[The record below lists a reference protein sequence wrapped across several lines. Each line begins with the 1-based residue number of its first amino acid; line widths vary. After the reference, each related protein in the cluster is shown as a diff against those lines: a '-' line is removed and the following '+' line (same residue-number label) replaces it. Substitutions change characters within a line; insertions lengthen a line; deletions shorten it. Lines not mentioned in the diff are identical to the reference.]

1 MGLIVGSLGTVLTLG
16 IVDESP
22 LDAGSG
28 LGSLLNDSNQDVAGV
43 GQSGE
48 PQTAAD
54 TEPGLP
60 FKFEFG
66 ELLLE
71 EEYVLSPPQ
80 RPEPPEP
87 SEPKDETAASS
98 SSTTAQPAA
107 TTASATAPARDDGKS
122 AYVIQVG
129 SFRKFEDA
137 DRIKATLALSGLETF
152 IQKVTVEGRGE
163 FYRVRVGPFHQ
174 YDSAEQTTN
183 QLIQLEYQP
192 LIFRIKASG

>member
-1 MGLIVGSLGTVLTLG
+1 MGLIVGSLGTLLTLG

-28 LGSLLNDSNQDVAGV
+28 LGSLLNDSNQDVAGT
-43 GQSGE
+43 GQSSE
-48 PQTAAD
+48 PQTAPD

-87 SEPKDETAASS
+87 KEETAASS
-98 SSTTAQPAA
+98 SSTPAQPAA
-107 TTASATAPARDDGKS
+107 TTASATAPPRDDGKS

-137 DRIKATLALSGLETF
+137 DRVKATLALSGLETF

-163 FYRVRVGPFHQ
+163 FYRVRVGPFSQ
-174 YDSAEQTTN
+174 YDAAQQTTN
-183 QLIQLEYQP
+183 QLIQLKFQP

>member
-28 LGSLLNDSNQDVAGV
+28 LGSLLNDSNQDVAGI
-43 GQSGE
+43 GQSDE

-87 SEPKDETAASS
+87 KEETAASS
-98 SSTTAQPAA
+98 SSTTAQPVA
-107 TTASATAPARDDGKS
+107 TTASATVPPRDDGKS

-137 DRIKATLALSGLETF
+137 DRTKATLALSGFETF

-163 FYRVRVGPFHQ
+163 FYRVRVGPFSQ

-183 QLIQLEYQP
+183 QLIQLKFQP

>member
-28 LGSLLNDSNQDVAGV
+28 LGSLLNDSNQDVAGI
-43 GQSGE
+43 GQSDE
-48 PQTAAD
+48 PRTAAD

-87 SEPKDETAASS
+87 KEETAASS
-98 SSTTAQPAA
+98 SSTPAQPAA
-107 TTASATAPARDDGKS
+107 TTASATAPPRDDGKS

-137 DRIKATLALSGLETF
+137 DRTKATLALSGLETF

-163 FYRVRVGPFHQ
+163 FYRVRVGPFSQ
-174 YDSAEQTTN
+174 YDAAEQTTN
-183 QLIQLEYQP
+183 QLIQLKFQP

>member
-28 LGSLLNDSNQDVAGV
+28 LGSLLNDSNRDVAGI

-48 PQTAAD
+48 TQTAAD

-60 FKFEFG
+60 FKFEYG

-87 SEPKDETAASS
+87 KVEPAAVSS
-98 SSTTAQPAA
+98 SSTAAQPAA
-107 TTASATAPARDDGKS
+107 TTASATTPPQDDGRS
-122 AYVIQVG
+122 AYVVQVG
-129 SFRKFEDA
+129 SFRKFKDA
-137 DRIKATLALSGLETF
+137 DRIKATLALSGLETY

-174 YDSAEQTTN
+174 YDSAEQATN